1 MPGRWRNSPRNGLNA
16 AWLTSPQNAEPTEET
31 RTPTL
36 QITSDRR
43 IGESLFDID
52 HNIELIG
59 DRRNCFFEGAVNSLI
74 FGRAVA
80 ARAEQRGVRPR

>member
-1 MPGRWRNSPRNGLNA
+1 MVDVPA
-16 AWLTSPQNAEPTEET
+16 NAEPTEET

-36 QITSDRR
+36 QTTSDRR

-80 ARAEQRGVRPR
+80 ARAEQGVVRRR